1 MKKTFIVTLLLL
13 ICALTLKAEAV
24 VVVDNLGPA
33 STSPL
38 GVERTLLINSD
49 EGGDVCDI
57 AVRPLDDALI
67 RNDGAVRIPL
77 ENVFINNTHE
87 DLYMRYNEYSTIF
100 KRIAFG
106 GISKT
111 MVAKVRNFGIVPAG
125 IYNLNFEIQVVDSD
139 TREVISTSSFNLQFA
154 VPVEQKIGFHSQKPR
169 INVGVEDAFATNK
182 KITAENNPQVYVT
195 SNADW
200 VLLLRND
207 YSGEQPG
214 YYYVRTV
221 AASPNVRERLQD
233 RVRLEEGKEIIIAKG
248 KAPANNE
255 YVSVEYSVEGKDG
268 KILKPGDYNNHMKY
282 ILRQDRG

>member
-1 MKKTFIVTLLLL
+1 MKKTFITTLFILLSCL
-13 ICALTLKAEAV
+13 CLKADAMLAV
-24 VVVDNLGPA
+24 DYLGPT

-38 GVERTLLINSD
+38 GVERTLIINDST
-49 EGGDVCDI
+49 GGEYDI
-57 AVRPLDDALI
+57 AVRPLDDALVS
-67 RNDGAVRIPL
+67 NDGEVRIPL
-77 ENVFINNTHE
+77 QYVFINNTHE
-87 DLYMRYNEYSTIF
+87 DLFMRYNEYSTIF
-100 KRIAFG
+100 RRVELG
-106 GISKT
+106 GMSRN
-111 MVAKVRNFGIVPAG
+111 MVAKVRNYGVVPAG
-125 IYNLNFEIQVVDSD
+125 IYNLNFEIQMVDPD
-139 TREVISTSSFNLQFA
+139 TREVVETGSFNLQFV

-169 INVGVEDAFATNK
+169 INVGVEEAFATNK
-182 KITAENNPQVYVT
+182 KITSENNPQVYVT

-221 AASPNVRERLQD
+221 GASPNVRERLQD

-268 KILKPGDYNNHMKY
+268 QILTPGEFANHMRY

>member
-1 MKKTFIVTLLLL
+1 MKKTFITTLFILLSCL
-13 ICALTLKAEAV
+13 CLKADAMLAV
-24 VVVDNLGPA
+24 DYLGPT

-38 GVERTLLINSD
+38 GVERTLIINDST
-49 EGGDVCDI
+49 GGEYDI
-57 AVRPLDDALI
+57 AVRPLDDALVS
-67 RNDGAVRIPL
+67 NDGEVRIPL
-77 ENVFINNTHE
+77 QYVFINNTHE
-87 DLYMRYNEYSTIF
+87 DLFMRYNEYSTIF
-100 KRIAFG
+100 KRVELG
-106 GISKT
+106 GMSRN
-111 MVAKVRNFGIVPAG
+111 MVAKVRNYGVVPAG
-125 IYNLNFEIQVVDSD
+125 IYNLNFEIQMVDSD
-139 TREVISTSSFNLQFA
+139 TREVMETGSFNLQFV
-154 VPVEQKIGFHSQKPR
+154 VPVEQKIGFHSQKPM
-169 INVGVEDAFATNK
+169 INVGVEEAFATNK
-182 KITAENNPQVYVT
+182 KITSENNPQVYVT

-221 AASPNVRERLQD
+221 GASPNVRERLQD

-268 KILKPGDYNNHMKY
+268 QILTPGEFANHMRY